1 VFEVRFEWDEGKETA
16 NIAKHGVDLREAQS
30 AFFDP
35 HRVIAA
41 DEAHSAKEPRLFCI
55 GWTERGGILTV
66 RFIYRRDCVR
76 IIGAGY
82 WRKGKELYEKTNN

>member
-1 VFEVRFEWDEGKETA
+1 VRFEWDEGKETA
-16 NIAKHGVDLREAQS
+16 NIAKHGVGFREAQN

-35 HRVIAA
+35 YRVIAA
-41 DEAHSAKEPRLFCI
+41 DGAHSAKEPRLFCI
-55 GWTERGGILTV
+55 GRTEHGGILTV
-66 RFIYRRDCVR
+66 RFTYRRDCIR